1 MLPLNKAR
9 GVHMPLIKFLPDDQ
23 EVEVN
28 EGETILMA
36 GLRGNIPHAHLCGGS
51 ARCSTCRVIILEGLE
66 HCAPRNPEEQA
77 IADMLHFDPKV
88 RLACQTEVKG
98 NVKLRRLVTDVL
110 EDVDMDS
117 LYVQGAEPCPIGVE
131 KYILILFADIRGFTP
146 FAESLLPYDV
156 IHALNFYFQ
165 KVGEVIARHGGV
177 INNYMGDGF
186 MALFEADDPAEGAL
200 RAVKTGLDMFEAVG
214 KLKPYFEEIY
224 HKSFQIRIGLH
235 FGQVVAGKLGSPGNR
250 KMTVI
255 GDTVNLAS
263 RIEAANK
270 QAGTH
275 FLISDAT
282 YALVK
287 QEVQVGRR
295 VRLTLPGKSGKY
307 NLYEVVG
314 LINSN
319 S

>member
-1 MLPLNKAR
+1 
-9 GVHMPLIKFLPDDQ
+9 MPHIKFLPDDQ
-23 EVEVN
+23 EVEVK
-28 EGETILMA
+28 EGETILLA

-66 HCAPRNPEEQA
+66 NCAPRSADEQA
-77 IADMLHFDPKV
+77 IADMLKFDSNV
-88 RLACQTEVKG
+88 RLACQTVVTG
-98 NVKLRRLVTDVL
+98 NVKLRRLVTDVA
-110 EDVDMDS
+110 EDVDLTS
-117 LYVQGAEPCPIGVE
+117 LYVEGAEPCLIGVE
-131 KYILILFADIRGFTP
+131 KYILILFSDIQGFTP

-156 IHALNFYFQ
+156 IHALNLYFQ
-165 KVGEVIARHGGV
+165 RVGEVIERHGGV

-200 RAVKTGLDMFEAVG
+200 RAVKAGLDMFDAVQN
-214 KLKPYFEEIY
+214 LKPYFEEIY
-224 HKSFQIRIGLH
+224 QKSFQIRVGLH

-270 QAGTH
+270 QAGTQ

-287 QEVQVGRR
+287 EEIRVGQR

-314 LINSN
+314 LITSN

>member
-1 MLPLNKAR
+1 
-9 GVHMPLIKFLPDDQ
+9 MPLIKFLPDDQ
-23 EVEVN
+23 EVEVH
-28 EGETILMA
+28 EGETILLA
-36 GLRGNIPHAHLCGGS
+36 GLRGDIPHAHLCGGS

-66 HCAPRNPEEQA
+66 NCAPRNAEEQA

-88 RLACQTEVKG
+88 RLACQTVVTG
-98 NVKLRRLVTDVL
+98 DVKLRRVVTDVL
-110 EDVDMDS
+110 EDVDLTS
-117 LYVQGAEPCPIGVE
+117 LYVKGVEPCSVGVE
-131 KYILILFADIRGFTP
+131 KYILILFSDIQGFTP
-146 FAESLLPYDV
+146 FAESLLSYDV
-156 IHALNFYFQ
+156 IHALNLYFQ
-165 KVGEVIARHGGV
+165 KVGDVIGSHGGV

-200 RAVKTGLDMFEAVG
+200 RAVKAGLDMFEAVG

-224 HKSFQIRIGLH
+224 HKSFQIRVGLH

-255 GDTVNLAS
+255 GDAVNLAS

-287 QEVQVGRR
+287 QEIQVGRQ

-314 LINSN
+314 LINPN

>member
-1 MLPLNKAR
+1 
-9 GVHMPLIKFLPDDQ
+9 MPLIKFLPDDQ
-23 EVEVN
+23 EVEVQA
-28 EGETILMA
+28 GETILLA

-66 HCAPRNPEEQA
+66 NCAPRSADEQA
-77 IADMLHFDPKV
+77 IADMLKFEPKV
-88 RLACQTEVKG
+88 RLACQTVVTGK
-98 NVKLRRLVTDVL
+98 VKLRRLVTDVV
-110 EDVDMDS
+110 EDVDLTS
-117 LYVQGAEPCPIGVE
+117 LYVEGAEPCLIGVE
-131 KYILILFADIRGFTP
+131 KYIVILFSDIQGFTP

-156 IHALNFYFQ
+156 IHVLNLYFQ
-165 KVGEVIARHGGV
+165 KVGEVIVRHGGV

-200 RAVKTGLDMFEAVG
+200 RAVKAGLDMFDAVG
-214 KLKPYFEEIY
+214 NLKPYFEEIY
-224 HKSFQIRIGLH
+224 QKSFQIRVGLH

-270 QAGTH
+270 QAGTQ

-287 QEVQVGRR
+287 EEIQVGRR

-314 LINSN
+314 LSEAQA
-319 S
+319 